1 VNEIQSTLQALLPS
15 KKKSTLSG
23 WDSFNAPCCHNRG
36 ETRDKHQRGGIRIE
50 KDGFVFHCFN
60 CGFAAGWTPGKLLSK
75 NTKDLFKWLGL
86 GELDIGKLNLAA
98 LKIKDDQP
106 VFKKPLN
113 FTLEER
119 PLPEGAM
126 LLKEWALAIWRP
138 GQDADMVQVF
148 EYLVSRGM
156 ELDWYDWMW
165 TPAAG
170 YKDRL
175 LIPFYHDGKVVGYTG
190 RKITEGK
197 PKYLTDAQSGYV
209 FNLDRQTRDREFVIV
224 VEGQF
229 DAIAVDGC
237 AIMHNDPNDTQVTR
251 LNALGKEVVVV
262 PDKDRP
268 GAKLVAAAIKNK
280 WSASLPPWEDDIK
293 DVADAVKRYGRIY
306 TLTTILNYKV
316 SGEINLHLL
325 KKKLESITNE

>member
-1 VNEIQSTLQALLPS
+1 MNEIQSTLHALLPS

-113 FTLEER
+113 FVLEER

-126 LLKEWALAIWRP
+126 LLKEWALAVWKP
-138 GQDADMVQVF
+138 GEDADMVRVF

-156 ELDWYDWMW
+156 DLDWYDWMW
-165 TPAAG
+165 TPAPG

-175 LIPFYHDGKVVGYTG
+175 LIPFYHDGKIVGYTG
-190 RKITEGK
+190 RKITDGK
-197 PKYLTDAQSGYV
+197 PKYLTDAQPGYV
-209 FNLDRQTRDREFVIV
+209 FNIDRQTRDREFVIV

-229 DAIAVDGC
+229 DAIAIDGC
-237 AIMHNDPNDTQVTR
+237 AIMHNDPNDTQITR
-251 LNALGKEVVVV
+251 LNSMGKEVIVV

-268 GAKLVAAAIKNK
+268 GAKLVAAAIKNN
-280 WSASLPPWEDDIK
+280 WSASLPPWEDDVK

-325 KKKLESITNE
+325 KKKLESIKHE